1 MPENVT
7 YLNVCLKYVYLR
19 GITSLSF
26 KASALC
32 CASVSSVAM
41 GRGGGVILPLLPVQ
55 INVGNSSNLRPKGWQ
70 FQQLKAFSFQLSCI
84 GVGDG
89 VSNVKVVSYDG
100 QVSVRQAILNADS
113 SFVLLY
119 FY

>member
-1 MPENVT
+1 MYT
-7 YLNVCLKYVYLR
+7 YVGSHHSLLKQVHYAVLQCL
-19 GITSLSF
+19 LSQW
-26 KASALC
+26 
-32 CASVSSVAM
+32 
-41 GRGGGVILPLLPVQ
+41 GGGGGVILPLLPVQ
-55 INVGNSSNLRPKGWQ
+55 INVGTSSNLRPKGWQ
-70 FQQLKAFSFQLSCI
+70 FQQLKTFSFQLSCI

-100 QVSVRQAILNADS
+100 QGSVRQAILNADS